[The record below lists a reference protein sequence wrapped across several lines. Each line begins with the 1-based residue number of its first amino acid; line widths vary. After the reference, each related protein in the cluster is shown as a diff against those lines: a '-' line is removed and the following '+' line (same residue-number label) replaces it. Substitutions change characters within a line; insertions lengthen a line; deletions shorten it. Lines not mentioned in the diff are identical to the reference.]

1 VVKPGVPQGT
11 YARQVPQTSGT
22 TGIRFVKG
30 HGTGNDFIIV
40 PDLSGTLTLSPEWV
54 RAACSRRTGLGAD
67 GVIRVVRS
75 GADTSLAWAGDADF
89 VMDYRN
95 ADGSIA
101 EMCGNGARVMMRYL
115 LQAGLITDA
124 PVTLATRGGPR
135 QAWIEQDT
143 GHGNRSHVTI
153 NMGSAVAGPESTV
166 SSGGHQWPA
175 LGVYVPNPH
184 AVVLVPDLRE
194 IPDLRQAPI
203 LMPDSAFPEGVNV
216 EFVQRHS
223 PSRLTMRVYE
233 RGVGETMAC
242 GTGACAVAWALG
254 SLPEGSVSVEQ
265 PGGIVQISMRG
276 NGDLLLTGP
285 AELVASGDLNLS

>member
-1 VVKPGVPQGT
+1 MVTPGLPQGT
-11 YARQVPQTSGT
+11 YARQVPRTPAT

-75 GADTSLAWAGDADF
+75 GADPNLAWAGDADF

-115 LQAGLITDA
+115 LEAGLITDA
-124 PVTLATRGGPR
+124 PVILGTRGGPR
-135 QAWIEQDT
+135 QAWIEQK
-143 GHGNRSHVTI
+143 RITI

-166 SSGGHQWPA
+166 SSGGQQWPA

-194 IPDLRQAPI
+194 IPDLRQAPT
-203 LMPDSAFPEGVNV
+203 LAPDSAFPEGVNV

-254 SLPEGSVSVEQ
+254 SLREGSVSVEQ
-265 PGGIVQISMRG
+265 PGGIVEISMRG